1 MLPYFPWLSA
11 VDIRSTKFS
20 WWWHIITFDF
30 ITKRLAGD
38 ATSLFTSLMVSTTRG
53 LEFTIAYISIRKV
66 FSDSSSKLVLCVFR
80 IDESIARA
88 DFICLSHTL
97 LIWLAKG
104 GFIFH
109 CIQSAFCFSRNSLIL
124 L

>member
-88 DFICLSHTL
+88 DFICLSHLSYGLPKEGSSSTVSSQH
-97 LIWLAKG
+97 
-104 GFIFH
+104 FV
-109 CIQSAFCFSRNSLIL
+109 SAGIL
-124 L
+124 